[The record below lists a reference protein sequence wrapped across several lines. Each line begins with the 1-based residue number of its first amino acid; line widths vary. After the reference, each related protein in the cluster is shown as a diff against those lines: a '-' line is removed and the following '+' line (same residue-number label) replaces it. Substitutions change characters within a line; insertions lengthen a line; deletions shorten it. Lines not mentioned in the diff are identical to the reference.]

1 MRITALENWIID
13 RTRITQKTQE
23 ALLEYQFEKILKML
37 HYAKEKSK
45 FYQKHFAS
53 TDLNQITSFES
64 FNKLPFTT
72 AEDIKRYMYDFSALS
87 YAQIDRVV
95 TLNTSGTTGDEKRIF
110 FTQEDLEDTIDFF
123 DYGMRCLLEKGDN
136 VLVLLPGPSYGS
148 IGNLLKKALSKTDT
162 TCVVQGVLS
171 DIPKTLET
179 IKENKISC
187 IVGIPM
193 QVLYLSKIAP
203 ELFYKHIKKVLLSTD
218 YVPNSLVKAL
228 SNEGKCQVFNHYGM
242 TEMGYGGGVECECLD
257 GYHLRENHL
266 YFEIINPKTGEL
278 VENGE
283 YGEYGEVVF
292 TTLNRQAMPLI
303 RYKTG
308 DMARFYTQPCECGSF
323 LRRMQKVI
331 GRIDNLVSI
340 DGCEVHL
347 RDLDEII
354 LDIKE
359 VADFKA
365 EVLEKNVLHVK
376 LILLQNSEIE
386 AVLDKVQERISKH
399 FNNQFKIQL
408 QWQFDDYSSSITNSM
423 IKRKICDFTKGE
435 KR

>member
-1 MRITALENWIID
+1 MQVTPLENWIVQ
-13 RTRITQKTQE
+13 RAQLNQKSQN
-23 ALLEYQFEKILKML
+23 ALDVYQVNEIQKIVR
-37 HYAKEKSK
+37 YAKEKSR
-45 FYQKHFAS
+45 FYQEALKNIDVDS
-53 TDLNQITSFES
+53 IKSLEDFERI
-64 FNKLPFTT
+64 PFTT
-72 AEDIKRYMYDFSALS
+72 PADIKRAAYDFLCVGV
-87 YAQIDRVV
+87 QEIERIV

-110 FTQEDLEDTIDFF
+110 FTHEDLEATIDFF
-123 DYGMRCLLEKGDN
+123 QYGMSCLVDENDC
-136 VLVLLPGPSYGS
+136 VMVLLPGPAYGS
-148 IGNLLKKALSKTDT
+148 IGDLLKSALKRSGIK
-162 TCVVQGVLS
+162 CVVHGVLQ
-171 DIPKTLET
+171 DIEKTTQCIEVNNIT
-179 IKENKISC
+179 C

-193 QVLYLSKIAP
+193 QVRYLRLMKP
-203 ELFYKHIKKVLLSTD
+203 ELFYRFIKKVLLSTD

-228 SNEGKCQVFNHYGM
+228 SKEGKCQVFNHYGM

-278 VENGE
+278 VED
-283 YGEYGEVVF
+283 GEYGEVVF

-365 EVLEKNVLHVK
+365 EILEKNVLHVK